1 MKDKKPKKERPQYNM
16 FQNAWYMIKLA
27 FRVRKSVLVLCILV
41 LFLSVAANLAEL
53 YVTPVILQKV
63 ETAAPVSELLLTILF
78 FVGVMMV
85 MYGLLSYVQT
95 QTMFGRTSLRTHLT
109 CEINYKISTT
119 SYPNTEDEAVLK
131 KMDRAGMATCG
142 NSQATEAVWDS
153 LTNLLKNVV
162 WLGIFI
168 GLLAYVD
175 WVLILV
181 TVVTTVIGYFVN
193 KYIYAWGYRNRDEES
208 EYTKTLNFL
217 RDRAEDTTLAKDIR
231 IFGLRPWLEELY
243 EKTLR
248 LHQAFVTRGEKVY
261 IWANVLD
268 VVLSFLRNGVAYF
281 YLIGMAL
288 EQGLPA
294 SEFLLLFNAVGGFTN
309 RISWVFHELAQWHT
323 HSLEISVVREF
334 LEMPEPFRFEG
345 GKTPERPENGE
356 YEIELR
362 NVSFRYPKAEQDILH
377 GINLTIRPGEKL
389 AVVGQNGAG
398 KTTLVK
404 LICGFYDPTE
414 GAVLL
419 NGTDIREFNR
429 REYYALF
436 SAVFQQ
442 FSVLDV
448 TLAENVAQQPK
459 DIDVDR
465 VKACVEKAGLTGKVE
480 SLPQDYET
488 HIGRRVYEDGVEL
501 SGGETQRLM
510 LARALYK
517 GAPLLILDEP
527 TAALDPIA
535 ENEIYLKYNEMTAGC
550 TSVYI
555 SHRLASTRFCDRII
569 LIADGKISEEGT
581 HDSLMENGGLYTEMF
596 EVQSKYYKEE
606 SKQAQSLQCEGKVQL
621 L

>member
-1 MKDKKPKKERPQYNM
+1 MKEKKTKKERPQYNM

-27 FRVRKSVLVLCILV
+27 FRIRKSVLVLCILV
-41 LFLSVAANLAEL
+41 LFLSVGANLAEL

-78 FVGVMMV
+78 FVGAMTIL
-85 MYGLLSYVQT
+85 YGLLSYVQT
-95 QTMFGRTSLRTHLT
+95 QTLFGRTSIRTHLN

-131 KMDRAGMATCG
+131 KMDRAGMATSG

-153 LTNLLKNVV
+153 LTNFMKNVV

-175 WVLILV
+175 WMLIVV
-181 TVVTTVIGYFVN
+181 TVVTTVTGYFVN
-193 KYIYAWGYRNRDEES
+193 KYINAWGYRNRDELS
-208 EYTKTLNFL
+208 EYTKKLNFL

-268 VVLSFLRNGVAYF
+268 VVLSFLRNDVAYF

-288 EQGLPA
+288 NQGLPA
-294 SEFLLLFNAVGGFTN
+294 SEFLLLFNAVGGFTD

-334 LEMPEPFRFEG
+334 LELPEPFLFEG
-345 GKTPERPENGE
+345 GKTPERPADGA

-377 GINLTIRPGEKL
+377 NINLTIRPGEKL

-448 TLAENVAQQPK
+448 TLAENVAQQEN
-459 DIDVDR
+459 IDMDR
-465 VKACVEKAGLTGKVE
+465 VKACVDKAGLTEKVE
-480 SLPQDYET
+480 SLPQGYET
-488 HIGRRVYEDGVEL
+488 HIGRQVYEDGVEL

-517 GAPLLILDEP
+517 GAPMLILDEP

-535 ENEIYLKYNEMTAGC
+535 ENEIYLKYNEMTKGC

-581 HDSLMENGGLYTEMF
+581 HDSLMEYGGIYTEMF
-596 EVQSKYYKEE
+596 EVQSKYYREE
-606 SKQAQSLQCEGKVQL
+606 SKQEAVIQCEG
-621 L
+621 

>member
-1 MKDKKPKKERPQYNM
+1 MKEKKTKKERPQYNM

-27 FRVRKSVLVLCILV
+27 FRIRKSVLVLCILV

-63 ETAAPVSELLLTILF
+63 ETAAPISELLLTILF
-78 FVGVMMV
+78 FVGAMTIL
-85 MYGLLSYVQT
+85 YGLLSYVQT
-95 QTMFGRTSLRTHLT
+95 QTMFGRTSIRTHLT

-131 KMDRAGMATCG
+131 KMDRAGMATSG
-142 NSQATEAVWDS
+142 NSQATEAIWNS
-153 LTNLLKNVV
+153 LTNFMKNVV

-175 WVLILV
+175 WMLIVV
-181 TVVTTVIGYFVN
+181 TVVTTVTGYFVN

-208 EYTKTLNFL
+208 EYTKKLNFL

-294 SEFLLLFNAVGGFTN
+294 SEFLLLFNAVGGFTD

-334 LEMPEPFRFEG
+334 LELPEPFRFED
-345 GKTPERPENGE
+345 GKTPERPADGA

-377 GINLTIRPGEKL
+377 NINLTIRPGEKL

-448 TLAENVAQQPK
+448 TLSENVAQQEN
-459 DIDVDR
+459 IDMER
-465 VKACVEKAGLTGKVE
+465 VKACVDKAGLTGKVE
-480 SLPQDYET
+480 SLTHGYET

-501 SGGETQRLM
+501 SGGETQRLI

-517 GAPLLILDEP
+517 GAPMLILDEP

-535 ENEIYLKYNEMTAGC
+535 ENEIYLKYNEMTKGC

-581 HDSLMENGGLYTEMF
+581 HDSLMEQGGLYTEMF
-596 EVQSKYYKEE
+596 EVQSKYYREE
-606 SKQAQSLQCEGKVQL
+606 SKQNVVLECEE
-621 L
+621 

>member
-1 MKDKKPKKERPQYNM
+1 MKEKKTKKERPQYNM

-27 FRVRKSVLVLCILV
+27 FRIRKSVLVLCILV
-41 LFLSVAANLAEL
+41 LFLSVGANLAEL

-63 ETAAPVSELLLTILF
+63 ETAAPISELLLTILF
-78 FVGVMMV
+78 FVGAMTIL
-85 MYGLLSYVQT
+85 YGLLSYVQT
-95 QTMFGRTSLRTHLT
+95 QTMFGRTSIRTHLT

-153 LTNLLKNVV
+153 LTNLMKNVV

-175 WVLILV
+175 WMLIVV
-181 TVVTTVIGYFVN
+181 TVVTTVTGYFVN
-193 KYIYAWGYRNRDEES
+193 KYINAWGYRNRDEQS
-208 EYTKTLNFL
+208 EYTKKLNFL

-294 SEFLLLFNAVGGFTN
+294 SEFLLLFNAVGGFTD

-334 LEMPEPFRFEG
+334 LELPEPFRFEG
-345 GKTPERPENGE
+345 GKTPERPADGA

-377 GINLTIRPGEKL
+377 NINLTIRPGEKL

-448 TLAENVAQQPK
+448 TLAENVAQQEN
-459 DIDVDR
+459 IDMDR
-465 VKACVEKAGLTGKVE
+465 VKACVDKAGLTGKVE
-480 SLPQDYET
+480 SLTQGYET
-488 HIGRRVYEDGVEL
+488 HIGRQVYEDGIEL

-517 GAPLLILDEP
+517 GAPMLILDEP

-535 ENEIYLKYNEMTAGC
+535 ENEIYLKYNEMTKGC

-581 HDSLMENGGLYTEMF
+581 HDSLMAYGGLYTEMF
-596 EVQSKYYKEE
+596 EVQSKYYREE
-606 SKQAQSLQCEGKVQL
+606 SKQNVVLEYEE
-621 L
+621 